1 MKNYMKKQCRIWFRS
16 SLVLS
21 MILLITV
28 SSCGSSSDRSNNSGN
43 KGKSLKFETL
53 MQDNHSNHDDET
65 AKSIRS
71 EEELQALFA
80 KINTTRMPGLDVP
93 QVDFATE
100 ELFFYTMGNQSTG
113 GYTIDADKV
122 TLFEDKVE
130 VTLKT
135 AAPAADDYA
144 ITVITSP
151 FVLIKFKRTDLP
163 VNFKRGTKN

>member
-1 MKNYMKKQCRIWFRS
+1 MKHFTKKPCHIWFRP

-21 MILLITV
+21 MILLITL
-28 SSCGSSSDRSNNSGN
+28 SSCGSSSDRSNNSAN

-93 QVDFATE
+93 QVDFTNE

-113 GYTIDADKV
+113 GYNINASKV
-122 TLFEDKVE
+122 TLLEDKVE

-135 AAPAADDYA
+135 SAPAADDYA
-144 ITVITSP
+144 ITVVTSP
-151 FVLIKFKRTDLP
+151 FVLIKYKRTDLP
-163 VNFKRGTKN
+163 VSFKREAKN